1 MPERRKIYERV
12 SGSRM
17 QTQEIWFLDH
27 AEDGSSVVLH
37 QRLCRD
43 KGEDRFKL
51 LEERSLSV
59 REVMNEGGKLAKNLW
74 FTLPR

>member
-1 MPERRKIYERV
+1 MTERRKIYERV

-17 QTQEIWFLDH
+17 QSQDIWFLEHDD
-27 AEDGSSVVLH
+27 DGTSVVLH

-43 KGEDRFKL
+43 KGENRFRL

-59 REVMNEGGKLAKNLW
+59 GEVMNKGGKLAKNLW
-74 FTLPR
+74 YAMPR